1 MKKIAIIGAGQLGSR
16 HLQGIAQCSFDI
28 SIEVVEPF
36 ELSRQTAKER
46 YEEIKNNNFVKRIDF
61 FDSIEKLSSELDL
74 VIMATNADV
83 RSKVIQELLLSK
95 NVDNLV
101 LEKVLFQTIK
111 EYDEV
116 EKLLKETKTVCWVNH
131 PRRML
136 PFYHRLKEVFKD
148 SKQLMYTVN
157 GGAWGIGCNALHYID
172 HLAFLV
178 DSEDLTVSAQL
189 LDDRLYDSK
198 RKGFVE
204 FNGLL
209 AGKISNHCFSL
220 YAHPERTVTSFSICS
235 EKISIKIDESKGEM
249 EIAKEKDGWIWKK
262 EKEKIIYFQSELSQV
277 LAEDIL
283 IHKNTSLPAYAQAKA
298 LHVPFIEALLDKM
311 EQITG
316 SKQDVCSIT

>member
-16 HLQGIAQCSFDI
+16 HLQGIAQCNFDI

-46 YEEIKNNNFVKRIDF
+46 YEEIKNNSFVKRIDF

-74 VIMATNADV
+74 VIVATGADV
-83 RSKVIQELLLSK
+83 RAKVIQSLLLGK

-111 EYDEV
+111 EYAEI
-116 EKLLKETKTVCWVNH
+116 EKLLKETKTACWVNH
-131 PRRML
+131 PRRMF

-148 SKQLMYTVN
+148 TKQLMYTVN
-157 GGAWGIGCNALHYID
+157 GGAWGMGCNALHYID

-178 DSEDLTVSAQL
+178 DSEKLTVSTQF
-189 LDDRLYDSK
+189 LDDELYDSK

-209 AGKISNHCFSL
+209 TGKIANHCFSL
-220 YAHPERTVTSFSICS
+220 YANAEGTMDSFSICS
-235 EKISIKIDESKGEM
+235 EKVSVKIDESKGEM

-283 IHKNTSLPAYAQAKA
+283 IHKNTSLPTYAQAKA

-316 SKQDVCSIT
+316 CKQDICSIT